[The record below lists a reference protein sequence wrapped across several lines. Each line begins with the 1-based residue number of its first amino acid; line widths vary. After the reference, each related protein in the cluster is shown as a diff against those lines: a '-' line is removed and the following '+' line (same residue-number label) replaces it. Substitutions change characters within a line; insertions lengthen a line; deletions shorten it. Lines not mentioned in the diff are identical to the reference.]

1 MKEFLKSFL
10 SLNRKSVIAVLL
22 IGVVAFG
29 VIRFTDLD
37 ENMEFLGGDSEG
49 PSQQQVITD
58 LCVPIERVRTW
69 NPLLSSDEDVY
80 FVEKLI
86 YEGLFRLDETLT
98 AEAVLADS
106 WSFNETGT
114 VMTIQLKQG
123 VTWHDGQEFTADD
136 VKFTVESLK
145 MAPESMHK
153 PLVDII
159 KSIKTNG
166 KYEVELTFVN
176 AFDSALEKLTFP
188 ILPEH
193 QYKNLTTFLKAADD
207 FTPVGT
213 GRYQVTSID
222 KGEAIHLGSYLNY
235 HGTNKATNTITFKVT
250 SENANPVNLFAI
262 SDLNLVFL
270 QDIDRETL
278 YSNKNVRVTNFTS
291 GEAELL
297 GFNMTHPTL
306 AQKKV
311 RQAIASAV
319 DVDQLL
325 DHVYYNNGVKTDSL
339 YYPGYLGTENSGD
352 LYPVNVEKA
361 RVLLREAG
369 YSDAEGGMFRDANGK
384 LLSVELTINGD
395 STMRYDAA
403 VMIQSQLLK
412 AGIDCQIQSLDWEAY
427 QQAITYRT
435 YEMFLGGYRFGDSYD
450 LRFLLQSTVWNPA
463 GYVNLQV
470 DELLNR
476 MNQGTEADQKKDIYE
491 RMKPI
496 LADELPYYCMFY
508 KTYGRMSDWKLQT
521 GEESIFADLYRG
533 AESWRLV
540 KPVEV
545 VDSEE

>member
-1 MKEFLKSFL
+1 
-10 SLNRKSVIAVLL
+10 
-22 IGVVAFG
+22 
-29 VIRFTDLD
+29 
-37 ENMEFLGGDSEG
+37 
-49 PSQQQVITD
+49 
-58 LCVPIERVRTW
+58 
-69 NPLLSSDEDVY
+69 
-80 FVEKLI
+80 
-86 YEGLFRLDETLT
+86 
-98 AEAVLADS
+98 EAVLADS
-106 WSFNETGT
+106 WNFNETGT

-136 VKFTVESLK
+136 VKFTVDSLK
-145 MAPESMHK
+145 KAPTSMHK

-166 KYEVELTFVN
+166 KYQVELTFVN

-213 GRYQVTSID
+213 GRYQVTSIA
-222 KGEAIHLGSYLNY
+222 KGEAIHLGSNLNY
-235 HGTNKATNTITFKVT
+235 HGANKATNTITFKVT

-270 QDIDRETL
+270 QGIDRETL

-306 AQKKV
+306 SQKKV
-311 RQAIASAV
+311 RQAIVSAV

-325 DHVYYNNGVKTDSL
+325 DHIYYNNGVKTDSL
-339 YYPGYLGTENSGD
+339 YYPGYLGTENTGD

-361 RVLLREAG
+361 RALLREAG

-384 LLSVELTINGD
+384 LLSVKLTINGD

-463 GYVNLQV
+463 GYVNPQV

-476 MNQGTEADQKKDIYE
+476 MNQGAEADQKKVTYE

-508 KTYGRMSDWKLQT
+508 KTYGRMSDWELQT